1 MIMGKN
7 KKQYIGAIE
16 EETEAALIYDYHA
29 VINHGLRAKTNF
41 NYTRDEILNIIEAF

>member
-16 EETEAALIYDYHA
+16 EETEAAIIYDWHA
-29 VINHGLRAKTNF
+29 
-41 NYTRDEILNIIEAF
+41 IIT

>member
-16 EETEAALIYDYHA
+16 EESEAAIIYDWHA
-29 VINHGLRAKTNF
+29 IITSGLKVSTLFNF
-41 NYTRDEILNIIEAF
+41 K